1 MTSLEQATAVFAE
14 RELVLVGDEHDE
26 TIFLACPADG
36 IDAGRLETLHD
47 LGRGMVV
54 LGLPEVAAQRLSL
67 PAPWPETGG
76 PREIALTAPI
86 DAAVGIAG
94 GWSFRDRALTMRVA
108 ADPDSRSSDLTIPGH
123 VYPALTDGR
132 PASSAAA
139 AIELARLSGHAPAVA
154 LCAVVDRHGRG
165 ASLRDARARDQLRHL
180 QVASPAEL
188 QSRWIA
194 RHADE
199 LAVSC
204 MLPTNDGMFRAVG
217 YAPADT
223 DPATVAL
230 VHGDLAACEMP
241 LVHVHVACL
250 FGDAFGSL
258 LCDCRRELDAAA
270 SAIARDG
277 AGVIIYAKPQR
288 ATPIACMRREPIDSA
303 LVAGL
308 LRAAGVREFRLLDE
322 GRDPRLR
329 AELRRCGLR
338 VAG

>member
-1 MTSLEQATAVFAE
+1 VSTLERATAAFAE
-14 RELVLVGDEHDE
+14 HELVLVGDELDE
-26 TIFLACPADG
+26 TIFLACPADA
-36 IDAGRLETLHD
+36 IDEGRLELLQD

-54 LGLPEVAAQRLSL
+54 LGLPQAAARRLAL
-67 PAPWPETGG
+67 PAPWRETSGL
-76 PREIALTAPI
+76 REMGLTAPI

-108 ADPDSRSSDLTIPGH
+108 ADPGSRSSDLTIPGH
-123 VYPALTDGR
+123 VYPALTEES
-132 PASSAAA
+132 PANSAAA
-139 AIELARLSGHAPAVA
+139 AIELARLSGRAPAVA
-154 LCAVVDRHGRG
+154 LCAVVDRRGRA
-165 ASLRDARARDQLRHL
+165 ASLRETHAHEQLRKL
-180 QVASPAEL
+180 QVASPVEL
-188 QSRWIA
+188 QSGWIA

-199 LAVSC
+199 LSVSC
-204 MLPTNDGMFRAVG
+204 ALPTRRGMFRAVG

-230 VHGDLAACEMP
+230 VHGDPGGRKMP

-258 LCDCRRELDAAA
+258 LCDCRRELDDAAD
-270 SAIARDG
+270 AIARDG
-277 AGVIIYAKPQR
+277 AGVIIYTKPQR
-288 ATPIACMRREPIDSA
+288 PTPFACVRGEPIDAA
-303 LVAGL
+303 LVGGL

-329 AELRRCGLR
+329 TALRRCGLT

>member
-1 MTSLEQATAVFAE
+1 MSSLDQATAAFAE
-14 RELVLVGDEHDE
+14 RELVLVGDEPDE

-36 IDAGRLETLHD
+36 IDGGRLERLHD

-54 LGLPEVAAQRLSL
+54 LGLPEAAARRLAL
-67 PAPWPETGG
+67 PAPWRQASG
-76 PREIALTAPI
+76 PREVALTAPI

-108 ADPDSRSSDLTIPGH
+108 ANPGSRSSDLTIPGH
-123 VYPALTDGR
+123 VYPALIEGR

-139 AIELARLSGHAPAVA
+139 AIELASLSGRAPAVA
-154 LCAVVDRHGRG
+154 LCAVVDGRG
-165 ASLRDARARDQLRHL
+165 RAASLHDARAHEQLRQL
-180 QVASPAEL
+180 QIAFPAEL
-188 QSRWIA
+188 ESGWIA

-199 LAVSC
+199 LSVSC
-204 MLPTNDGMFRAVG
+204 ALPTRGGMFRAVG

-230 VHGDLAACEMP
+230 VHGDPGSRTMP

-258 LCDCRRELDAAA
+258 LCDCRRELDDAA

-288 ATPIACMRREPIDSA
+288 PTPVACVRDEPIDAA

-308 LRAAGVREFRLLDE
+308 LRAVGVRDFRLLDE

-329 AELRRCGLR
+329 EELRRCGLT
-338 VAG
+338 VAV